1 MIKLVKSEVLNNE
14 NRIDLV
20 IEKEAMCNMVFEEAG
35 MKFLT
40 TAGEISADEYIGV
53 RLTADDKSYA
63 AELISSEGL
72 DIELEDYNW
81 VFKNIAK
88 AIKHSSTKE
97 SSGNFVEKQKKLKE
111 RKDRAVDQLV
121 KKASSETFLP
131 TKGYAT
137 PFDDVTFDDAKS
149 FNESFKERRNYLLVH
164 KSLETPGN
172 KRSYENTGAANNIG
186 ATNNTGAANNIGLVN
201 NLGAANNIGAVNN
214 IGATN
219 KLLGNFIYKD
229 GNDSIF
235 EDIGKMLID
244 EGAEIYLLAEGG
256 NRNGGEI
263 MISLTKKM
271 PLKLKAAIRLAYP
284 MMEMKE
290 IVDAGDEIYL
300 DKSNDNVS
308 GAIFV
313 SMLGSFLKYMANHV
327 KDKEGE
333 KGKNTP
339 VEALGLS
346 VRTFNCLKR
355 RGINTVEQ
363 LEQMSNSDLFG
374 IRNLSLKGID
384 EIKEV
389 LRRYRKSPEL
399 FEEAEFDEDFEDEK
413 APRSSE
419 GADEKVFSEDES
431 ILEDENTKSD
441 ELRTGRNSAPGSDN
455 GEEGNKSSMEEL
467 EKLIGLAN
475 VKEQVKKIAAFA
487 RMKNDM
493 AKKGKNLSVALNM
506 EFLGNPGTAKTT
518 VARILA
524 GIFYEIGLTEKR
536 ELLEVGRA
544 DLVGKYVGQTAVKVK
559 EVFSRAE
566 GRVLFI
572 DEAYSLCDNERGSY
586 GDEAISTIV
595 QEMEN
600 NRDNTFVIFAGYP
613 KEMKELFEVN
623 PGLRSRVPFTL
634 NFNDYDADEM
644 LQISRFEAKKKGFE
658 LDEAAEKKLL
668 EMLQTAVNKQK
679 KEKETAGNG
688 RYCRNLIENAILS
701 FALRKYGTGDG
712 SVNCSLELKLQAED
726 ISELETADLCEN
738 KKIGFD

>member
-1 MIKLVKSEVLNNE
+1 MIKLMKSEVLNNE

-20 IEKEAMCNMVFEEAG
+20 IEKEAMYNMGFEEAG

-88 AIKHSSTKE
+88 AIKHSSVKG

-121 KKASSETFLP
+121 KKASSEKFLP

-137 PFDDVTFDDAKS
+137 PFDDATS
-149 FNESFKERRNYLLVH
+149 LNESFKERRNYLLVQ

-172 KRSYENTGAANNIG
+172 KRGYENT
-186 ATNNTGAANNIGLVN
+186 
-201 NLGAANNIGAVNN
+201 
-214 IGATN
+214 GATN
-219 KLLGNFIYKD
+219 KLLGNLIYKD
-229 GNDSIF
+229 ENDSIF

-244 EGAEIYLLAEGG
+244 EDAEIYLLAEGG

-271 PLKLKAAIRLAYP
+271 PLKLKAAISLAYP

-300 DKSNDNVS
+300 DKSEANVS
-308 GAIFV
+308 KNAFMFV
-313 SMLGSFLKYMANHV
+313 LGDFLKYISKHAN
-327 KDKEGE
+327 DKEGE

-389 LRRYRKSPEL
+389 LRRYRKYPEL

-419 GADEKVFSEDES
+419 GADEEVFS
-431 ILEDENTKSD
+431 EDENTKSD
-441 ELRTGRNSAPGSDN
+441 ELRTGRNSVPGS
-455 GEEGNKSSMEEL
+455 GYCEEENKSSMEEL

-524 GIFYEIGLTEKR
+524 GLFYEIGLTEKR

-644 LQISRFEAKKKGFE
+644 LQISRFEAKKNGFV
-658 LDEAAEKKLL
+658 LNEAAEKKIL

-701 FALRKYGTGDG
+701 FALRKYGTVDG
-712 SVNCSLELKLQAED
+712 SVNSALELKLQAED

>member
-1 MIKLVKSEVLNNE
+1 
-14 NRIDLV
+14 
-20 IEKEAMCNMVFEEAG
+20 
-35 MKFLT
+35 
-40 TAGEISADEYIGV
+40 
-53 RLTADDKSYA
+53 
-63 AELISSEGL
+63 
-72 DIELEDYNW
+72 
-81 VFKNIAK
+81 
-88 AIKHSSTKE
+88 
-97 SSGNFVEKQKKLKE
+97 
-111 RKDRAVDQLV
+111 
-121 KKASSETFLP
+121 
-131 TKGYAT
+131 
-137 PFDDVTFDDAKS
+137 
-149 FNESFKERRNYLLVH
+149 
-164 KSLETPGN
+164 
-172 KRSYENTGAANNIG
+172 
-186 ATNNTGAANNIGLVN
+186 
-201 NLGAANNIGAVNN
+201 
-214 IGATN
+214 
-219 KLLGNFIYKD
+219 
-229 GNDSIF
+229 
-235 EDIGKMLID
+235 MLID

-271 PLKLKAAIRLAYP
+271 PLKLKAAISLAYP
-284 MMEMKE
+284 IMEMKE

-313 SMLGSFLKYMANHV
+313 SVLGSFLKYMANHV

-363 LEQMSNSDLFG
+363 LERMSNSDLFG
-374 IRNLSLKGID
+374 IRNLSLKGIE

-389 LRRYRKSPEL
+389 LRRYRKYPEL
-399 FEEAEFDEDFEDEK
+399 FEEAEFDEDSEDEK

-419 GADEKVFSEDES
+419 GADEEVFS
-431 ILEDENTKSD
+431 EDENTKSD
-441 ELRTGRNSAPGSDN
+441 ELGTGRNSAPGSDYGEGRNSAPGSDN
-455 GEEGNKSSMEEL
+455 GEGRNSASGNSYGRRNEFGIKAKDEMKEEGSQGNKSSMEEL

-493 AKKGKNLSVALNM
+493 AKKGKNLSLALNM

-586 GDEAISTIV
+586 GDEAISTMV

-613 KEMKELFEVN
+613 KKMKELFEVN

-726 ISELETADLCEN
+726 ISELETVDLCEN

>member
-1 MIKLVKSEVLNNE
+1 
-14 NRIDLV
+14 
-20 IEKEAMCNMVFEEAG
+20 
-35 MKFLT
+35 
-40 TAGEISADEYIGV
+40 
-53 RLTADDKSYA
+53 
-63 AELISSEGL
+63 
-72 DIELEDYNW
+72 
-81 VFKNIAK
+81 
-88 AIKHSSTKE
+88 
-97 SSGNFVEKQKKLKE
+97 
-111 RKDRAVDQLV
+111 
-121 KKASSETFLP
+121 
-131 TKGYAT
+131 
-137 PFDDVTFDDAKS
+137 
-149 FNESFKERRNYLLVH
+149 
-164 KSLETPGN
+164 
-172 KRSYENTGAANNIG
+172 
-186 ATNNTGAANNIGLVN
+186 
-201 NLGAANNIGAVNN
+201 
-214 IGATN
+214 
-219 KLLGNFIYKD
+219 
-229 GNDSIF
+229 
-235 EDIGKMLID
+235 
-244 EGAEIYLLAEGG
+244 
-256 NRNGGEI
+256 
-263 MISLTKKM
+263 
-271 PLKLKAAIRLAYP
+271 
-284 MMEMKE
+284 
-290 IVDAGDEIYL
+290 
-300 DKSNDNVS
+300 
-308 GAIFV
+308 
-313 SMLGSFLKYMANHV
+313 
-327 KDKEGE
+327 
-333 KGKNTP
+333 
-339 VEALGLS
+339 
-346 VRTFNCLKR
+346 
-355 RGINTVEQ
+355 
-363 LEQMSNSDLFG
+363 
-374 IRNLSLKGID
+374 
-384 EIKEV
+384 
-389 LRRYRKSPEL
+389 
-399 FEEAEFDEDFEDEK
+399 
-413 APRSSE
+413 
-419 GADEKVFSEDES
+419 
-431 ILEDENTKSD
+431 
-441 ELRTGRNSAPGSDN
+441 
-455 GEEGNKSSMEEL
+455 MEEL

-712 SVNCSLELKLQAED
+712 SANCSLELKLQAED